1 MQVIIIGGGGIAT
14 ALMQLYLTQGSS
26 VVVYSRQPQ
35 TQHAVAATF
44 VDNADL
50 QWHCTEHFSETDY
63 QNSLRQV
70 FSNATSLIFCCIG
83 FLHNQ
88 SRGPEKSLKSVDASF
103 MLENLQ
109 ANTIEPAL
117 WLQRLMPFVV
127 KQPQVKMLWL
137 SAKVGSISD
146 NNLGGWYSYRASKA
160 ALNMLVKT
168 AAIELRRLQP
178 ELILVSVHPGTTDT
192 VLSQPFQQNLAKGQL
207 QSAASTAE
215 RLASVAAD
223 LVKTQHGHLLN
234 WDGQVLAF

>member
-14 ALMQLYLTQGSS
+14 ALMQLYLTQGDK
-26 VVVYSRQPQ
+26 VVVFSRQPQ
-35 TQHAVAATF
+35 AQHEIAASLTDHPHLLWF
-44 VDNADL
+44 
-50 QWHCTEHFSETDY
+50 CTNEFAETDY
-63 QNSLRQV
+63 QTTLRQV
-70 FSNATSLIFCCIG
+70 FSESTHLIFCCIG

-88 SRGPEKSLKSVDASF
+88 SRGPEKSLKAVDANF
-103 MLENLQ
+103 MLETLQ
-109 ANTIEPAL
+109 ANTVEPAL
-117 WLQRLMPFVV
+117 WLQRLMPFAV
-127 KQPQVKMLWL
+127 KQPKLKMLWL

-192 VLSQPFQQNLAKGQL
+192 ALSQPFQQNLAKGQL
-207 QSAASTAE
+207 QSALATAE
-215 RLASVAAD
+215 RLALVAD
-223 LVKTQHGHLLN
+223 ELVKAKHGHLLN

>member
-14 ALMQLYLTQGSS
+14 ALMQLYLAKGDQ
-26 VVVYSRQPQ
+26 VVVFSRQQ
-35 TQHAVAATF
+35 QAQHTVAQSQAA
-44 VDNADL
+44 NPYL
-50 QWHCTEHFSETDY
+50 HWHCTEQFAESDY
-63 QNSLRQV
+63 QLSLQRA
-70 FSNATSLIFCCIG
+70 FSNTTSLVYCCVG
-83 FLHNQ
+83 MLHHH
-88 SRGPEKSLKSVDASF
+88 SRGPEKSLKALDAHF
-103 MLENLQ
+103 MLETLQ

-127 KQPQVKMLWL
+127 KQPKLKMLWL

-192 VLSQPFQQNLAKGQL
+192 ALSQPFQQNLAKGQL
-207 QSAASTAE
+207 QSTIATAE
-215 RLASVAAD
+215 RLALVADD
-223 LVKTQHGHLLN
+223 LVKSQHGHLLN